1 VQCGCGVVMGV
12 GYVGR
17 VVGRCVKIWGRCKGE
32 EWGRETVDDDDELE
46 DFSQAKAVDGE
57 PTKLKRMRQWRRLS
71 RCEGR
76 FRG

>member
-1 VQCGCGVVMGV
+1 M
-12 GYVGR
+12 
-17 VVGRCVKIWGRCKGE
+17 
-32 EWGRETVDDDDELE
+32 ETVDDDDEQE